1 MTFVLAVDAADR
13 VRDASLLIA
22 MPIAFAAG
30 LISFLSP
37 CVLPLVPGYL
47 SFVTGL
53 SGAQARASGAKR
65 VSWRKSTVF
74 AGASLFIL
82 GFSFV
87 FISFGAIFGGFGQ
100 MLREHADTLTRVFGV
115 ITIFLGLMFTGVF
128 GNVRWLNAEV
138 RSHKLPSAGLLGA
151 PMLGAAFA
159 FGWTPCIGPTLAA
172 VLNLA
177 ASSEQA
183 SAWRG
188 ALLSAC
194 YCFGLGLPFLLV
206 GLAFERST
214 RALAFLRKNAR
225 VVMVI
230 GGVLLIM
237 VGVLQV
243 SGAWSWFVDW
253 LQSNVSSPDLPF

>member
-1 MTFVLAVDAADR
+1 MIAFMAASAGDQ
-13 VRDASLLIA
+13 VRDASLLVAI
-22 MPIAFAAG
+22 PIAFAAG

-53 SGAQARASGAKR
+53 SGAQARASGTAK

-100 MLREHADTLTRVFGV
+100 MLRDHADTLTRVFGV
-115 ITIFLGLMFTGVF
+115 ITIFLGVMFTGVF

-138 RSHKLPSAGLLGA
+138 RSHKLPSAGVLGA

-188 ALLSAC
+188 ALLSAY
-194 YCFGLGLPFLLV
+194 YCLGLGLPFLVV
-206 GLAFERST
+206 GLAVERST
-214 RALAFLRKNAR
+214 RAVAFLRRNAR
-225 VVMVI
+225 TVMVI
-230 GGVLLIM
+230 AGVLLIG
-237 VGVLQV
+237 VG
-243 SGAWSWFVDW
+243 
-253 LQSNVSSPDLPF
+253 